1 MRIAWI
7 GGVSVSP
14 GGGAGWI
21 GSLSLEAVLKT
32 GAIVDYYRA
41 AEEFPKH
48 LLNYSNL
55 TVVNS
60 LESTWWDWEKWYS
73 NTPIKAFISGTI
85 ARIQNYNQISDKVL
99 ENHLKLPYDCI
110 FQFSQTE
117 LFRLGSHLDQLPPVI
132 IYPGNHAA
140 GEFHWHK
147 KESSYAL
154 QVESPITHYLVRIFL
169 KYRTWF
175 QSREM
180 KKPKM
185 VIGMS
190 QRFNILATKDYQL
203 LPERQD
209 ILYHPIPLPSIQ
221 DIAESDALAEVRKE
235 VNILFISRMSVRK
248 GLEYV
253 IELSHRLQDLEGQVN
268 IKLIGGFTQWSNYSG
283 HLKDLNPKI
292 AQYMESMDRQELTS
306 AYVNAD
312 ILVIPSLYE
321 PGGIVVGEALS
332 HGLCVVASDAIGSAE
347 VLSGPAIREFPTGD
361 MDKFEQTVRQL
372 IKELQSTNR
381 QPIRDAARA
390 ECKQHFDPD
399 KIGRQLIEI
408 LSKVSRKE
416 KEIKELVNVAEK

>member
-7 GGVSVSP
+7 GGVSP

-21 GSLSLEAVLKT
+21 GSLSLEAVLKA
-32 GAIVDYYRA
+32 GEVVDYYRS
-41 AEEFPKH
+41 AEEIPKH

-55 TVVNS
+55 TVVES
-60 LESTWWDWEKWYS
+60 VESTWWDWEKWYS
-73 NTPIKAFISGTI
+73 NTPFKAFISGTI
-85 ARIQNYNQISDKVL
+85 ARIQNYNQISDKLL

-117 LFRLGSHLDQLPPVI
+117 LFRLGSYLDQLPPLI
-132 IYPGNHAA
+132 TYPGNHAA
-140 GEFHWHK
+140 GEFYWHK

-154 QVESPITHYLVRIFL
+154 QVEPLIPHYLTQTYL

-175 QSREM
+175 QCGEM
-180 KKPKM
+180 NKPKM

-190 QRFNILATKDYQL
+190 QRFNILAAKDYKL

-209 ILYHPIPLPSIQ
+209 ILYHPIPLPSNQ
-221 DIAESDALAEVRKE
+221 NIAESDALAKVRKE
-235 VNILFISRMSVRK
+235 VNLLFVSRMSVRK

-268 IKLIGGFTQWSNYSG
+268 IKLIGGYTQWSNYSG
-283 HLKDLNPKI
+283 HLKDLNLKT
-292 AQYMESMDRQELTS
+292 AQYMRSMNRQELTS
-306 AYVNAD
+306 AYINAD
-312 ILVIPSLYE
+312 VLIIPSLYE

-332 HGLCVVASDAIGSAE
+332 HGVCVVASDAIGSAE
-347 VLSGPAIREFPTGD
+347 VLSGPAIREFPAGD

-399 KIGRQLIEI
+399 KIGGQLIEI
-408 LSKVSRKE
+408 LSKVSGKE
-416 KEIKELVNVAEK
+416 REIRELVNVADK